1 MSKDL
6 HEIENRLLSLKSLKD
21 RYNLQE
27 LWTKW
32 KEKANMKEITNPSD
46 ENDLR
51 TQVSA
56 VVKRQKDAELWAS
69 LPEWSFIPLDDNAE
83 INRKIISSTWKYH
96 WLLSN
101 TDREIKKV
109 VWQATTYGTW
119 ILYEWIKHIH
129 RIIKEPYLDGKW
141 LLKYK
146 EKEINKSVIYCEK
159 IPFLNF
165 YINGSDI
172 EQSTEAIVVRYFD
185 KKWYIAEKKLS
196 PLYENIDK
204 LEASS
209 EDYDFVQWEDGR
221 DVKDPQWDE
230 NTVTEIEYWNVA
242 SDEYVVLANWI
253 EIFSSP
259 IPYKHKKLPFCLFI
273 DNEAEDRI
281 WWIGEFELLEPDEIA
296 KNEYRTL
303 TVKAVKASI
312 WFILKDRWG
321 DLDPASLEYWIQ
333 EVYETDDLDG
343 IQHFAPNVP
352 IGSISEL
359 EAKID
364 NDIIAKS
371 WVDFKSLLL
380 APSESATRTANK
392 SLSARKRINDCIKN
406 NAYGFYRR
414 LWELRLSNIQQLHSK
429 PRRVAIE
436 WGSINEKGIFV
447 SDETGSYGSAIIWA
461 KFTKWDFLVMPI
473 VETMLWESDQR
484 RKENLQMFMQLAGN
498 ILWPDGKPVIK
509 WAQLVKLASDE
520 YWFDYEKL
528 TEEVE
533 DSQNPDDIINSIFW
547 EQWASPENDPNYVP
561 PAQRRQ
567 QEQVKTIS
575 WQAKISSPEINSSL
589 YGWTG

>member
-1 MSKDL
+1 MSENL
-6 HEIENRLLSLKSLKD
+6 HRIESRLLSLKSIKD

-27 LWTKW
+27 LWLKW
-32 KEKANMKEITNPSD
+32 KEKANMKEISNPVD

-56 VVKRQKDAELWAS
+56 IVKRQKDAELWAS
-69 LPEWSFIPLDDNAE
+69 LPEWNFIPLDDNAE
-83 INRKIISSTWKYH
+83 INRKIISSSWKYH
-96 WLLSN
+96 WLISN
-101 TDREIKKV
+101 TDRTIKKV
-109 VWQATTYGTW
+109 VWQSTTYGTW
-119 ILYEWIKHIH
+119 IMYEWIKHTH
-129 RIIKEPYLDGKW
+129 RVIKEPYLDGKW
-141 LLKYK
+141 YLKYRDVTIK
-146 EKEINKSVIYCEK
+146 NSQIFCEK

-172 EQSTEAIVVRYFD
+172 EQSTEAIVVRYFNKD
-185 KKWYIAEKKLS
+185 EYIAEKKLS
-196 PLYENIDK
+196 PLYENIK
-204 LEASS
+204 ELEKST
-209 EDYDFVQWEDGR
+209 EYEFVQWEDGR
-221 DVKDPQWDE
+221 DVKDPQWEKD
-230 NTVTEIEYWNVA
+230 TVIEMEYWNVWT
-242 SDEYVVLANWI
+242 DEYIILANWI

-281 WWIGEFELLEPDEIA
+281 WGIGEFELLEPEELA

-312 WFILKDRWG
+312 WFILKERWS

-333 EVYETDDLDG
+333 EVYETDDVDA
-343 IQHFAPNVP
+343 IHHFAPNVP
-352 IGSISEL
+352 LGAISEL

-392 SLSARKRINDCIKN
+392 SMSARKRINDCIKN
-406 NAYGFYRR
+406 NAYWFYRR
-414 LWELRLSNIQQLHSK
+414 LWELRLSNIQQLHTK
-429 PRRVAIE
+429 PKRIPIE
-436 WGSINEKGIFV
+436 WGSINEKWIFI
-447 SDETGSYGSAIIWA
+447 SDETWAYGSAIIWA
-461 KFTKWDFLVMPI
+461 KFTKWQFLVMPI
-473 VETMLWESDQR
+473 VETMLWENDQR
-484 RKENLQMFMQLAGN
+484 RKDNLTTFMQLAWN
-498 ILWPDGKPVIK
+498 VLWPDGKPVIK

-520 YWFDYEKL
+520 YGFDYEKL

-533 DSQNPDDIINSIFW
+533 DSQSPDDIINSVFG

-567 QEQVKTIS
+567 QEQVKAIS
-575 WQAKISSPEINSSL
+575 WQAKISSPEINSM
-589 YGWTG
+589 YGGG